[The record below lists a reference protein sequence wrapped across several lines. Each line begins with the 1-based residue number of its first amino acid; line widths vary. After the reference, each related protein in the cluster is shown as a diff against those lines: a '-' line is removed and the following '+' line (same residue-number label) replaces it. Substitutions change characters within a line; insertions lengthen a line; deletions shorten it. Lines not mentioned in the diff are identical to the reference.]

1 MILLI
6 DNYDS
11 FTYNLYQYLCLSH
24 SDVKVVRND
33 QLTLEDIASMGV
45 EGIVIS
51 PGPGHPKDAGI
62 CVELI
67 RHFSAKIPLLGVC
80 LGYQAMVEAFGGDVI
95 HANEI
100 MHGKQSVI
108 SHDGSLLYQN
118 MDERVTVGRYHSL
131 MAKPSTLPEVFTVTA
146 QTDNGVIMSIQHK
159 TDPTYGVQYH
169 PESILTVDGEKIL
182 RNFIDLCVQRAGKK
196 P

>member
-24 SDVKVVRND
+24 PQVKVVRND
-33 QLTLEDIASMGV
+33 QLTLEEIAEMNV
-45 EGIVIS
+45 DGIVIS

-67 RHFSAKIPLLGVC
+67 RHFSGKIPLLGVC
-80 LGYQAMVEAFGGDVI
+80 LGYQAMVEAFGGDVV

-100 MHGKQSVI
+100 MHGKQSSI
-108 SHDGSLLYQN
+108 HHDGSVLYRD
-118 MDERVTVGRYHSL
+118 MGETVIVGRYHSL
-131 MAKPSTLPEVFTVTA
+131 MAKPSTLPSVFKVTA
-146 QTDNGVIMSIQHK
+146 QTENGIIMSIQHQ
-159 TDPTYGVQYH
+159 THPTYGVQYH
-169 PESILTVDGEKIL
+169 PESILTIDGDKIL
-182 RNFIDLCVQRAGKK
+182 RNFIDLCVQRAGDK
-196 P
+196 